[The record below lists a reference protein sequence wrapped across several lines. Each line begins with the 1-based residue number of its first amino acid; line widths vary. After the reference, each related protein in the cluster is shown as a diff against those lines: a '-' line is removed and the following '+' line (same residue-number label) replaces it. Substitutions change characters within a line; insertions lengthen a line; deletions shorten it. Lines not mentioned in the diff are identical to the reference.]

1 MRIRGP
7 DGRQEGVMTA
17 IKTILVP
24 IDFSDA
30 SRAALR
36 YACTLAD
43 TLDASLHVFHATVN
57 PYATAGYMEF
67 AALPPELLDDVERSA
82 SEQLEASLT
91 AEEKTKYR
99 ATLVNR
105 VGAAAEEILRY
116 LDEHAEIDLVVMAT
130 HGRGSVARLM
140 LGSVT
145 DKIVR
150 SAPCPVLTIREPSKA
165 QGRNAARSETRG
177 VRSGPDRVDDAV
189 AGFENSET
197 VDQ

>member
-1 MRIRGP
+1 MS
-7 DGRQEGVMTA
+7 A

-24 IDFSDA
+24 TDFSDA
-30 SRAALR
+30 ARAALR

-67 AALPPELLDDVERSA
+67 AALPAELLDDVERSA
-82 SEQLEASLT
+82 NEQLEASLT
-91 AEEKTKYR
+91 PEEKTRYR
-99 ATLVNR
+99 AHVVNR
-105 VGAAAEEILRY
+105 VGPAAEEILTY
-116 LDEHAEIDLVVMAT
+116 LKEHPEIDLVVMAT

-150 SAPCPVLTIREPSKA
+150 TAPCPVLTIREPSA
-165 QGRNAARSETRG
+165 AHGRNATEA
-177 VRSGPDRVDDAV
+177 A
-189 AGFENSET
+189 
-197 VDQ
+197 